1 MGVIFKPLIAFQVI
15 MYMDAFITIFLS
27 DQCFI
32 NTDNLDEA
40 GNWQIQFL
48 SLVSDYSQK
57 IW

>member
-1 MGVIFKPLIAFQVI
+1 MGVIFKLLIAFQVI
-15 MYMDAFITIFLS
+15 MYMDAFTTIFLS

-40 GNWQIQFL
+40 GNWQVQFL
-48 SLVSDYSQK
+48 SLVYDYSQK